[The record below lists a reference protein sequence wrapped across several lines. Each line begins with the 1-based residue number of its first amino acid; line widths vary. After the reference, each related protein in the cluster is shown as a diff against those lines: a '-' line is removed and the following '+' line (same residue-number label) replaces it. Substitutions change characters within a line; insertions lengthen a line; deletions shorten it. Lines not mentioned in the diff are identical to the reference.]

1 MNIYNNILLLVLFII
16 IGYYSLKYLAF
27 ILIGFFLGI
36 YITYYYYNYYQTND
50 NKKKNN

>member
-36 YITYYYYNYYQTND
+36 YVTYYYYYYYNYLD
-50 NKKKNN
+50 NKKEK

>member
-36 YITYYYYNYYQTND
+36 YITYYYYHYYHQDN
-50 NKKKNN
+50 NKKEK